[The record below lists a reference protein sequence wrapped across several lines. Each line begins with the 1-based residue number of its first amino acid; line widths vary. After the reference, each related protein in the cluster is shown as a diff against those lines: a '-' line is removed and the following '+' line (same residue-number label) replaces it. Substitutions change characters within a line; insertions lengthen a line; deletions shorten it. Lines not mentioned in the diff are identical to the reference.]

1 MNCNER
7 NERYKR
13 NERNERIRYAVLKS
27 FYFTKKKFIVFMN
40 LYKTY

>member
-13 NERNERIRYAVLKS
+13 NERNDRNERIRSAVLKS
-27 FYFTKKKFIVFMN
+27 FYFTKKKLLFS
-40 LYKTY
+40 